1 MICYHNPKDSNLFKN
16 ALLLGAI
23 DEACM
28 IMYELRI
35 SVVLTISGCM

>member
-1 MICYHNPKDSNLFKN
+1 MICYHNPKDSNLFKT
-16 ALLLGAI
+16 ALLLSAI

-35 SVVLTISGCM
+35 GVVLTVTG